1 MASVLVFNVLSR
13 LQRSGFSLPSCNR
26 MHMDQIPPPQSPRGW
41 SRLDSCDPVNWLPL
55 NTSQL
60 MGCTWKSRPPDICS
74 KPQTLVVYPLF
85 TAPNRRL
92 CSVTFTRA
100 ELGMAENSGRGR
112 ISTEPPS
119 RSHQKEKYFV
129 VFLSMKWLRSS
140 QSSGFGWKAITEYC
154 NGCLEMLGLFSISLN
169 ANMGVSGVNLQT
181 ATTD

>member
-1 MASVLVFNVLSR
+1 MFNVLSR
-13 LQRSGFSLPSCNR
+13 LQCSAFRFPSCNQ
-26 MHMDQIPPPQSPRGW
+26 MHMDQIPPPERPRGW

-74 KPQTLVVYPLF
+74 KPQTLVVSPLF

-100 ELGMAENSGRGR
+100 KLGMAESSGGGR

-119 RSHQKEKYFV
+119 RSHQKEKHLV
-129 VFLSMKWLRSS
+129 VLSMKWLRSS
-140 QSSGFGWKAITEYC
+140 QSSGFG
-154 NGCLEMLGLFSISLN
+154 
-169 ANMGVSGVNLQT
+169 
-181 ATTD
+181 

>member
-112 ISTEPPS
+112 ISTEPPAEAIKK
-119 RSHQKEKYFV
+119 RSILSFFIYEV
-129 VFLSMKWLRSS
+129 VKVFPKFRIWVKSDHRILQWLP
-140 QSSGFGWKAITEYC
+140 
-154 NGCLEMLGLFSISLN
+154 
-169 ANMGVSGVNLQT
+169 
-181 ATTD
+181 

>member
-13 LQRSGFSLPSCNR
+13 LQCSGFRLPSCNG

-60 MGCTWKSRPPDICS
+60 MGCTWKSHPPDICS

-85 TAPNRRL
+85 MAPNRCL
-92 CSVTFTRA
+92 CSITFTSA
-100 ELGMAENSGRGR
+100 KLGVAQSSGRGR

-119 RSHQKEKYFV
+119 RSLQKEEYFIV
-129 VFLSMKWLRSS
+129 LSMKWLRSS

-154 NGCLEMLGLFSISLN
+154 SGCLEMLGLFSVSLN
-169 ANMGVSGVNLQT
+169 ANTGVNGVNLQT
-181 ATTD
+181 AKTD